1 MRKFR
6 IVGAATS
13 LAVLVGAAVA
23 AGGPVSAATSGVGTT
38 RTTTTGANIS
48 LGNDGSLLS
57 VQVLGDDGS
66 ANIDPK
72 QGTPSSAASSLSPL
86 NASSQTLPASTV
98 NQVLPKV
105 SVSSTGAADN
115 KSVPTI
121 SLNTPISTGTIA
133 PLSLSSA
140 VDAATGAA
148 SGLTSSVNNLT
159 AVGGLLSI
167 PSLQSSL
174 GANAKPGD
182 SDALRG
188 ITTKDANGVDQPIKV
203 LNLGAVLQGLGVNPA
218 SLTAGQVGSVLT
230 ALNTTITSSIGTLNG
245 ADVTNL
251 AGLQDVLTTLPPGGV
266 SGLPLNTVIT
276 GLPAPVQNAILQ
288 ALGLASLPAG
298 ISTVGDLQTLLT
310 TTFTNAVN
318 TIGGATLLQV
328 DSLNLGV
335 NTKALDTVQNSVAAI
350 TAAIGTVHVGNVPIT
365 GADLTSIA
373 TTAQSTVNSV
383 LTAAGLPTGIL
394 TLKLLDQSKSVGSQA
409 GYVNSLANLTAV
421 HVALAPLSS
430 LAGGATSQAA
440 TDTMS
445 QILGSANVPV
455 LSTAMATLN
464 TALNT
469 TNALGTGATVDVL
482 QVGAASTFTPSS
494 ASTNPPAAT
503 PQSGTLATTG
513 GPTQILGFVG
523 LLLLATVAGLRW
535 LRRPAT
541 TN

>member
-6 IVGAATS
+6 IVSAAAS
-13 LAVLVGAAVA
+13 LALLVSAAVA
-23 AGGPVSAATSGVGTT
+23 AGGPASAATTGVGTT
-38 RTTTTGANIS
+38 RATTTGASIS
-48 LGNDGSLLS
+48 LGTDGSLLS
-57 VQVLGDDGS
+57 AQILGDNGI

-72 QGTPSSAASSLSPL
+72 QGAPSSAASSLSPL
-86 NASSQTLPASTV
+86 NASSSTLPAVSTV
-98 NQVLPKV
+98 NQVLPKI

-115 KSVPTI
+115 KSVPTT
-121 SLNTPISTGTIA
+121 SLNTPLTTGTIA
-133 PLSLSSA
+133 PLSLSAA
-140 VDAATGAA
+140 VDSVQGAA
-148 SGLTSSVNNLT
+148 SGLTSTVNNFT

-167 PSLQSSL
+167 PTLQSSL
-174 GANAKPGD
+174 GAAAKPGD
-182 SDALRG
+182 ADGLRG
-188 ITTKDANGVDQPIKV
+188 ITTNNQPIKV

-218 SLTAGQVGSVLT
+218 SLTVTQVGGILD
-230 ALNTTITSSIGTLNG
+230 ALKATVTTPTGVLNG
-245 ADVTNL
+245 AGL
-251 AGLQDVLTTLPPGGV
+251 SQLSGLQQVLTTLPTGGV
-266 SGLPLNTVIT
+266 SGLPANTVLT
-276 GLPAPVQNAILQ
+276 TLPAPVQTLITT
-288 ALGLASLPAG
+288 ALGGAIPAG
-298 ISTVGDLQTLLT
+298 STIADLQSLLT
-310 TTFTNAVN
+310 TTFTDALNA
-318 TIGGATLLQV
+318 IGGATLLQV
-328 DSLNLGV
+328 DSVDLGV
-335 NTKALDTVQNSVAAI
+335 TTKALDTVANSVANI
-350 TAAIGTVHVGNVPIT
+350 TATLGTVRVGNQAIT

-373 TTAQSTVNSV
+373 NTAQSTVNTV
-383 LTAAGLPTGIL
+383 LTSAGLPTGLL

-430 LAGGATSQAA
+430 LTGGATSQAA

-464 TALNT
+464 TALQT

-482 QVGAASTFTPSS
+482 QVGAASTFTPSPATPS
-494 ASTNPPAAT
+494 NPTAAT

-535 LRRPAT
+535 LRRPAS